1 MNKFFFTDKP
11 IFGLDIS
18 STGVKVMAIDPQR
31 WLVLGYGS
39 IDLDPIKIKESLEA
53 DSDYLSE
60 SIASLLKNSIVGSI
74 NSDHVA
80 ISLPAARSFSR
91 TFSLPAKVS
100 NHLKDAVDL
109 EVDQYIPIPSSKLY
123 IDYDVIKKSDDE
135 ITVLLSAIPRVIVDR
150 AVKAA
155 ESAGL
160 TACIV
165 EPSTNSIARLL
176 SNTEDGNIPTVMV
189 DIGPASTDI
198 AILDEGMVR
207 VTSSLSIGGNT
218 FTLNIAKRFE
228 VSLESAHQLKVLNGL
243 NAGPKQ
249 EKIKSSLEPSL
260 KQIISE
266 TRKVIRYYNERISN
280 EHRLEQL
287 LIVGSGSNVP
297 GIGDYFTNEL
307 VMPARVASPWQKLDF
322 GRLPEPSQQFRP
334 RYISVAG
341 LAMVTKDI
349 K

>member
-123 IDYDVIKKSDDE
+123 IDYDVIKKSD
-135 ITVLLSAIPRVIVDR
+135 
-150 AVKAA
+150 
-155 ESAGL
+155 
-160 TACIV
+160 
-165 EPSTNSIARLL
+165 
-176 SNTEDGNIPTVMV
+176 
-189 DIGPASTDI
+189 
-198 AILDEGMVR
+198 
-207 VTSSLSIGGNT
+207 
-218 FTLNIAKRFE
+218 
-228 VSLESAHQLKVLNGL
+228 
-243 NAGPKQ
+243 
-249 EKIKSSLEPSL
+249 
-260 KQIISE
+260 II
-266 TRKVIRYYNERISN
+266 R
-280 EHRLEQL
+280 
-287 LIVGSGSNVP
+287 
-297 GIGDYFTNEL
+297 
-307 VMPARVASPWQKLDF
+307 
-322 GRLPEPSQQFRP
+322 
-334 RYISVAG
+334 
-341 LAMVTKDI
+341 
-349 K
+349 